1 MCRFLWSLFRQN
13 IYFVIGV
20 ILGLGLSLLLTP
32 IVDSD
37 CFFSVHFNNEES
49 RVLTSHKDDDYEP
62 RINLAGKPQKAQK
75 TPQTLIRPRYFSTEL
90 GIKDK
95 LFIGI
100 LTKADTLVEYAVA
113 LNKTVAHLVDKIMYF
128 IDAPSAQRLN
138 VSTLKLP
145 GIVGFTDTREILKP
159 FHVLK
164 YIIDNFLEEFDFFFI
179 VRDTTYIRGR
189 DLYNFVK
196 KVSVSQDVY
205 LGTPAEG
212 QSEFCSLG
220 KLMKWIKHD
229 I

>member
-1 MCRFLWSLFRQN
+1 MCRFFWTLCRQN

-32 IVDSD
+32 MVDND
-37 CFFSVHFNNEES
+37 CFFSVHFNNEDNKLIS
-49 RVLTSHKDDDYEP
+49 IQKDDEYEP

-100 LTKADTLVEYAVA
+100 LTKADTLVNYAVS
-113 LNKTVAHLVDKIMYF
+113 LNKTLAHIVDKVMYF

-138 VSTLKLP
+138 VSNLKLP
-145 GIVGFTDTREILKP
+145 GIVGFTDSREILKP
-159 FHVLK
+159 FHLLK
-164 YIIDNFLEEFDFFFI
+164 YITDNFLEEFDFFFLSK
-179 VRDTTYIRGR
+179 DTTYIRAR
-189 DLYNFVK
+189 ELYEFVK

-205 LGTPAEG
+205 VGSPVAG

-220 KLMKWIKHD
+220 ML
-229 I
+229 